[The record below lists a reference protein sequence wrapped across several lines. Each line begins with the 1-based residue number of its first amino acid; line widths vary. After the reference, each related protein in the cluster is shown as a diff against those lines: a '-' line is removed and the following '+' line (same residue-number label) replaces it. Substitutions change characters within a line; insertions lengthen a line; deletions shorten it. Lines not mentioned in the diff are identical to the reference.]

1 MRCFCSFGF
10 LSYMSAGSTTAGQ
23 VFGYFAALTSVCG
36 LISWA
41 AICWT
46 YIRFYNGR
54 SFIDYE
60 TQSSEPR
67 HISFIGMKAQGID
80 RSTLPYRA
88 PLQPYAAYYALTV
101 RISSCHLQIYSHTPL
116 KHSPQISLC
125 LQFILVILFFN
136 GFSVFI
142 DGQFD
147 VAVLITSYLPIV
159 VFPMMY
165 FGYRFLRPVV
175 TLPAAELDFFGGTR
189 DVTFSAS

>member
-1 MRCFCSFGF
+1 MRGCFCSFGF

-67 HISFIGMKAQGID
+67 LISFIGMKAQGID

-101 RISSCHLQIYSHTPL
+101 RISSCQSFADLQSHSSQALTSNFSIIPVYLGHLVLQWIL
-116 KHSPQISLC
+116 SLHRW
-125 LQFILVILFFN
+125 
-136 GFSVFI
+136 
-142 DGQFD
+142 
-147 VAVLITSYLPIV
+147 PI
-159 VFPMMY
+159 
-165 FGYRFLRPVV
+165 
-175 TLPAAELDFFGGTR
+175 
-189 DVTFSAS
+189 